1 MVEVPLPEPA
11 GPPAQ
16 DFGFEVRIAWRRDDP
31 EIAADAIDFWKRND
45 LLPPGV
51 DPAERARELTGAV
64 YKDGRLVALAT
75 ATLARIDHLRA
86 RFAVL
91 RASTDPAFRR
101 SHAQRALGVPI
112 REAVRSWSL
121 AHPEERVAGRIAFME
136 RDQWGDL
143 DRQPVWPTTRL
154 SLAGYDDRGRKVR
167 VDWFDHFRFDQEA
180 APPPLPSAPPV
191 AAPDVELRPAWRLD
205 DPHILSDA
213 IAFWKRLGILP
224 RNVTPEARAK
234 ELVLVAY
241 QHGRIVGVVTAEL
254 GVLPQVR
261 ARMAMLRGAVD
272 PELRRSQVGYAM
284 LPAAPKM
291 LETWSAEHPHERL
304 AGIGGIGG
312 IIESPELAAVQSQ
325 PYWPISRFGLIGFTP
340 DGRQIRVSWFEGFR
354 LDQP

>member
-1 MVEVPLPEPA
+1 VAEPA
-11 GPPAQ
+11 SPGSPGPAAA
-16 DFGFEVRIAWRRDDP
+16 DFGFELRIAWRRDDP
-31 EIAADAIDFWKRND
+31 EIAADAIDFWKRNA

-51 DPAERARELTGAV
+51 DPAERAKELTGAA

-75 ATLARIDHLRA
+75 ATLARIDRLHA
-86 RFAVL
+86 RFALL

-154 SLAGYDDRGRKVR
+154 SLAGYDDRGRQVR

-180 APPPLPSAPPV
+180 APQPLPSAPPA
-191 AAPDVELRPAWRLD
+191 AAPDVELRPAWRRD
-205 DPHILSDA
+205 DPQVLADA

-224 RNVTPEARAK
+224 GNVTPEARAK
-234 ELVLVAY
+234 ELVLAAY
-241 QHGRIVGVVTAEL
+241 RHGRVVGLVTAEL

-272 PELRRSQVGYAM
+272 PELRRSHVGSAM
-284 LPAAPKM
+284 LLAASKI
-291 LETWSAEHPHERL
+291 LETWSAEHPDERL
-304 AGIGGIGG
+304 AGIGG

-325 PYWPISRFGLIGFTP
+325 PYWPNSRFGLIGFTP
-340 DGRQIRVSWFEGFR
+340 DGRQIRVAWFEDFR